1 MWDMYVMVL
10 LLYTALYV
18 PVKVAFFDETSDFMF
33 AFDLIVDFSF
43 LTDIVLTFFTSV
55 EDTDANG
62 ITRMFYDKAEIAK
75 RYLSGWFLIDLFTS
89 IPF

>member
-1 MWDMYVMVL
+1 MYIMGL
-10 LLYTALYV
+10 LLYTAIYV

-43 LTDIVLTFFTSV
+43 LTDIALTFFTSV
-55 EDTDANG
+55 EDTNG
-62 ITRMFYDKAEIAK
+62 KMIYDRGEIAS
-75 RYLSGWFLIDLFTS
+75 RYCKGWFWIDLFTS